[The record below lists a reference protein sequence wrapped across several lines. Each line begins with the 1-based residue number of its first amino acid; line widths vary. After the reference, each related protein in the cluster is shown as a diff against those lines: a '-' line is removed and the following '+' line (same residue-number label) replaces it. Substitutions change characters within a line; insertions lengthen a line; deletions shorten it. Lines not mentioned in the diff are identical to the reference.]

1 MNPQQDTL
9 ASRIDASVKAFI
21 TALPDSEKRT
31 VEESFAALQASDVAA
46 QALGTGDTAPDFIL
60 PGATGRQT
68 GLGEMLQ
75 HGPVILSFYRGGWCP
90 FCNLELQ
97 ALQQRLPE
105 FRSLGATL
113 VAVSPETP
121 DHSLSTAEKHAL
133 EFEVLCD
140 SGNRVARDYGLLFTV
155 HEAMRPL
162 YLKWGLDVPACN
174 GEDSWELPVPATYLI
189 DTGRIIRTA
198 HVDRDYTKRMEP
210 QLIVDALHRRR
221 GAESTAS

>member
-9 ASRIDASVKAFI
+9 ASRIDASVQAFI

-46 QALGTGDTAPDFIL
+46 EALGTGDTAPDFIL
-60 PGATGRQT
+60 PGATGRRT
-68 GLGEMLQ
+68 GLGELLR

-97 ALQQRLPE
+97 ALQQHLPE
-105 FRSLGATL
+105 FRSLGASL

-140 SGNRVARDYGLLFTV
+140 SGNRIARHYGLLFTV
-155 HEAMRPL
+155 HDAMRPL

-189 DTGRIIRTA
+189 DTGRTIRAA

-210 QLIVDALHRRR
+210 QLIVDALQRL
-221 GAESTAS
+221 AASARTR